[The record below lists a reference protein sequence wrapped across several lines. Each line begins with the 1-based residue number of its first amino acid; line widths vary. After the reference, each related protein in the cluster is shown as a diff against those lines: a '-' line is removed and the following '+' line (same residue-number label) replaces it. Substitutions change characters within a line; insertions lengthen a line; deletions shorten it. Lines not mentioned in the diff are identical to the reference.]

1 MAVPCLNTSR
11 VAGAVRGHAEWRRP
25 RVSTARIADGHGRKE
40 PHAMTMEKRRGKGRG
55 RTGALPEEC
64 IAFAESDPGIDVN
77 EHVKRRDTGTG
88 HGMVGDFRI
97 KTSSRSEA
105 VRTLCL
111 VLSLAVRNS

>member
-55 RTGALPEEC
+55 RRVMWKVERMRVMLM
-64 IAFAESDPGIDVN
+64 
-77 EHVKRRDTGTG
+77 K
-88 HGMVGDFRI
+88 
-97 KTSSRSEA
+97 
-105 VRTLCL
+105 
-111 VLSLAVRNS
+111 